1 MFGITLAKKAV
12 QNGISLVVAV
22 NNTAIKLVGIG
33 EKINEV
39 ETKFTKYFGVATGV
53 AGFGKGA
60 SDIAV
65 ALVCNDRICAVVSG
79 VGCAAD
85 TLQMVSSFIPGP
97 NITTYLTAPV
107 SIGCKTFVWCCKRSE
122 LPWGSCN

>member
-39 ETKFTKYFGVATGV
+39 
-53 AGFGKGA
+53 
-60 SDIAV
+60 
-65 ALVCNDRICAVVSG
+65 
-79 VGCAAD
+79 
-85 TLQMVSSFIPGP
+85 
-97 NITTYLTAPV
+97 
-107 SIGCKTFVWCCKRSE
+107 
-122 LPWGSCN
+122 